1 MHIQIEPFEVIQLID
16 QLKHL
21 RAQGIADLKRRGASI
36 LIELPDL
43 VGTSIG
49 IVLYF
54 DFNEFRRAGL
64 EYPPV
69 SKSAG
74 AHGKRKAS
82 GRRKKAS

>member
-1 MHIQIEPFEVIQLID
+1 M
-16 QLKHL
+16 
-21 RAQGIADLKRRGASI
+21 RRIADLKRRGAGI

-43 VGTSIG
+43 VGTGIG

-64 EYPPV
+64 EYSPV

-74 AHGKRKAS
+74 ARGKRRGPS
-82 GRRKKAS
+82 RRNKTN